1 MTKKTT
7 NTHHWFNNSISGAA
21 VNYGLPILTCLWIF
35 IFLTPLSFILFTGAP
50 LTPKVIVINIL
61 MPIALSA
68 GIGITIRFMLYFQKQ
83 EYEMEM
89 VNKEAELRTVK
100 KDISPHFLLNT
111 LNNIYALTTFDTKR
125 AQEAIIQL
133 SHLLRTLLYK
143 DTNVPTP
150 LADSIA
156 FMECYVKLMQLRT
169 ADNVEINVDVDIP
182 KDSKIMI
189 AQMLIVPLVENAF
202 KHGIHPV
209 KPSFI
214 NVEVHAD
221 EKKVEIKVE
230 NSNFPKDNTDKS
242 GHGIGLYQE
251 LTRLNLIYPNQ
262 YEWTRGT
269 NEDNTIYTSH
279 LTIFL

>member
-1 MTKKTT
+1 MTKDTT
-7 NTHHWFNNSISGAA
+7 NNHHWFKNIISGAA
-21 VNYGLPILTCLWIF
+21 LKYGLPILTCLWGL
-35 IFLTPLSFILFTGAP
+35 IFLTPLAFLTFVEAP
-50 LTPKVIVINIL
+50 LTPTIIVTSVL
-61 MPIALSA
+61 MPIVLSG
-68 GIGITIRFMLYFQKQ
+68 GIGITFRLMLYYQKQ
-83 EYEMEM
+83 EYEKEM
-89 VNKEAELRTVK
+89 LNKDAELRTVK

-143 DTNVPTP
+143 DTNLPTP

-169 ADNVEINVDVDIP
+169 ADNVKINVDVDIP

-214 NVEVHAD
+214 NVEVHAN

-262 YEWTRGT
+262 YEWIRGT

-279 LTIFL
+279 LTLFL